1 MKVLGI
7 ETSCDECAAA
17 VVEDGRKI
25 LSNRVA
31 TQIDWHRQYNGVVPE
46 IASRIHTE
54 WIRPVVREALQEA
67 GLKKEDIDAVAVT
80 NRPGLIGS
88 LLVGV
93 NFAKSFAYALGIPFV
108 GVDHIRAHIYAAHLE
123 REIPYPYI
131 GLLVSGGNTIL
142 CEVRS
147 FDDIIIRGATID
159 DAVGEAF
166 DKVAKFYGFGYPGG
180 VAVDRLAAKGD
191 ADAFVFPSPRLYKG
205 NHPYDVSY
213 SGLKNA
219 VINQRLQFLRPGSAD
234 TPENIAASFQKRAVD
249 ILLKKLFRLC
259 DDTGI
264 NRIVAGGGVAAN
276 SLLRKRVAEQKKRE
290 VIFPSL
296 SLCGDNAAMVAG
308 IGYHYLKRGDRD
320 GLRLSAS
327 PRVDGFRKIIRKKVL
342 FRINNSRR
350 SFMAKFGK
358 SDEFRYEI
366 IRTLGEIPGDRKW
379 KIRLNLISWNG
390 SEPKYDIR
398 PWSEDGNSM
407 GKGISMSK
415 EELLGLKKILD
426 SVDW

>member
-1 MKVLGI
+1 M
-7 ETSCDECAAA
+7 
-17 VVEDGRKI
+17 
-25 LSNRVA
+25 
-31 TQIDWHRQYNGVVPE
+31 
-46 IASRIHTE
+46 
-54 WIRPVVREALQEA
+54 
-67 GLKKEDIDAVAVT
+67 KKEDIDGVAVT

-327 PRVDGFRKIIRKKVL
+327 PRVDGFRK
-342 FRINNSRR
+342 N
-350 SFMAKFGK
+350 
-358 SDEFRYEI
+358 Y
-366 IRTLGEIPGDRKW
+366 P
-379 KIRLNLISWNG
+379 
-390 SEPKYDIR
+390 
-398 PWSEDGNSM
+398 
-407 GKGISMSK
+407 
-415 EELLGLKKILD
+415 
-426 SVDW
+426 

>member
-1 MKVLGI
+1 MTTYNAPEGRYEKEPLGEKAKVLAIPYGLTFLYLALGLGI
-7 ETSCDECAAA
+7 VAA
-17 VVEDGRKI
+17 VGFGYPMI
-25 LSNRVA
+25 L
-31 TQIDWHRQYNGVVPE
+31 
-46 IASRIHTE
+46 
-54 WIRPVVREALQEA
+54 EAA
-67 GLKKEDIDAVAVT
+67 GADLYT
-80 NRPGLIGS
+80 GSMIGM
-88 LLVGV
+88 VIG
-93 NFAKSFAYALGIPFV
+93 
-108 GVDHIRAHIYAAHLE
+108 
-123 REIPYPYI
+123 YI

-142 CEVRS
+142 CEVRD
-147 FDDIIIRGATID
+147 FDDIVIRGTTID

-180 VAVDRLAAKGD
+180 VAVDRLAGKGD

-219 VINQRLQFLRPGSAD
+219 VINQRRQFLRPGAAD

-276 SLLRKRVAEQKKRE
+276 SLLRKKVAEQKNRE

-327 PRVDGFRKIIRKKVL
+327 PRVDGFRK
-342 FRINNSRR
+342 N
-350 SFMAKFGK
+350 
-358 SDEFRYEI
+358 Y
-366 IRTLGEIPGDRKW
+366 P
-379 KIRLNLISWNG
+379 
-390 SEPKYDIR
+390 
-398 PWSEDGNSM
+398 
-407 GKGISMSK
+407 
-415 EELLGLKKILD
+415 
-426 SVDW
+426 